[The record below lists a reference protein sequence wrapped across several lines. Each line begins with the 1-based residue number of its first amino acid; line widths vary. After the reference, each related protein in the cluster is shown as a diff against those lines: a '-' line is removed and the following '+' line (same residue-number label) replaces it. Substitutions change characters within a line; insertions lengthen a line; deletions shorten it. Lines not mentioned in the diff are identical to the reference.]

1 MTLILL
7 IRHGENDV
15 MHRRLAG
22 RLPGVH
28 LNENG
33 RKQAQSLAKAL
44 EQAPIEAVYSSPL
57 ERAFETAQP
66 LAEMRGLTVQIRP
79 ALSEVDYGEWQG
91 RTYKQLRRIKL
102 WKTVQ
107 EDAASVRFPN
117 GETLVEVQQRA
128 VQELE
133 NLARQHARPVE
144 EGKPPPPEAVIAAV
158 AHGDIIRL
166 ALAHYL
172 NMALNDFHRLVVF
185 PASLSLVRVN
195 QGERPLVIHI
205 NQIAGFMWQP
215 APQPKSDKKRG
226 HKPSS

>member
-33 RKQAQSLAKAL
+33 RKQAQALARAL
-44 EQAPIEAVYSSPL
+44 EHAPIEAVYSSPL
-57 ERAFETAQP
+57 ERALETAQP
-66 LAEMRGLTVQIRP
+66 LAEARGLTVQIRP
-79 ALSEVDYGEWQG
+79 ALSEVDYGDWQG
-91 RTYKQLRRIKL
+91 RTYKQLRRARL

-107 EDAASVRFPN
+107 DDPASVRFPN
-117 GETLVEVQQRA
+117 GETLVEVQQR
-128 VQELE
+128 VIEELE
-133 NLARQHARPVE
+133 HLARLHTRPTQ
-144 EGKPPPPEAVIAAV
+144 EGQQQPPEAVIAAV

-172 NMALNDFHRLVVF
+172 NMAVNDFHRLTIF
-185 PASLSLVRVN
+185 PASLSMIRL
-195 QGERPLVIHI
+195 QPEQRPLVIHV
-205 NQIAGFMWQP
+205 NQIAGFSWP
-215 APQPKSDKKRG
+215 PPPPPEKPRKRG
-226 HKPSS
+226 KAQP

>member
-28 LNENG
+28 LNDNG

-44 EQAPIEAVYSSPL
+44 EHAPIEAVYSSPL
-57 ERAFETAQP
+57 ERAIETAQP
-66 LAEMRGLTVQIRP
+66 LAEKRGLTVQIRP
-79 ALSEVDYGEWQG
+79 ALSEVDYGDWQG
-91 RTYKQLRRIKL
+91 RTYKQLRRIRL

-107 EDAASVRFPN
+107 DDPASVRFPK
-117 GETLVEVQQRA
+117 GETLGEVQQRV

-133 NLARQHARPVE
+133 YLAHQHTRTAE
-144 EGKPPPPEAVIAAV
+144 EHTPPPPEAVIAAV

-172 NMALNDFHRLVVF
+172 NMALNDFHRLTIF
-185 PASLSLVRVN
+185 PASLSLIRI
-195 QGERPLVIHI
+195 QPEQRPLVIHV
-205 NQIAGFMWQP
+205 NQIAGFAWP
-215 APQPKSDKKRG
+215 APPPPSSPTKRG
-226 HKPSS
+226 QKQA

>member
-33 RKQAQSLAKAL
+33 RKQAQALARAL
-44 EQAPIEAVYSSPL
+44 EHAPIEAVYSSPL
-57 ERAFETAQP
+57 ERALETAQP
-66 LAEMRGLTVQIRP
+66 LAEARGLTVQIRP
-79 ALSEVDYGEWQG
+79 ALSEVDYGDWQG
-91 RTYKQLRRIKL
+91 RTYKQLRRAKL

-107 EDAASVRFPN
+107 DDPASVRFPN
-117 GETLVEVQQRA
+117 GETLVEVQQR
-128 VQELE
+128 VIVELE
-133 NLARQHARPVE
+133 HLARLHTRPPQE
-144 EGKPPPPEAVIAAV
+144 DQQQPPEAVIAAV

-172 NMALNDFHRLVVF
+172 NMTINDFHRLTIF
-185 PASLSLVRVN
+185 PASLSLIRL
-195 QGERPLVIHI
+195 QPEQRPLVIHI
-205 NQIAGFMWQP
+205 NQIAGFNWPPPP
-215 APQPKSDKKRG
+215 AEKPRKRG
-226 HKPSS
+226 KAQP

>member
-28 LNENG
+28 LNDNG

-44 EQAPIEAVYSSPL
+44 EHAPIEAVYSSPL
-57 ERAFETAQP
+57 ERALETAQP
-66 LAEMRGLTVQIRP
+66 LADARGLPIQIRP
-79 ALSEVDYGEWQG
+79 ALSEVDYGDWQG
-91 RTYKQLRRIKL
+91 RTYKQLRRAKL
-102 WKTVQ
+102 WKMVQ
-107 EDAASVRFPN
+107 DDPVRVRFPN
-117 GETLVEVQQRA
+117 GETLQEVQLRV

-133 NLARQHARPVE
+133 NLAHQHTRPSE
-144 EGKPPPPEAVIAAV
+144 EDKPLPAEAVIAAV

-172 NMALNDFHRLVVF
+172 NMALHDFHRLTIF
-185 PASLSLVRVN
+185 PASLSVIRI
-195 QGERPLVIHI
+195 QPKERPLIIHV
-205 NQIAGFMWQP
+205 NQIAGFAWP
-215 APQPKSDKKRG
+215 APPPPKPHRKRG
-226 HKPSS
+226 QKQA